1 MKDDWRRDEDGGREM
16 TIRLNHIGFV
26 VRDISESADLFRA
39 LGLREVTK
47 PEPDP
52 IQKVVACFMATQRE
66 CDAHI
71 ELIEPS
77 DDHSPVSNFLKKQ
90 GGGLHHICFE
100 VDDLEKTVHDLEK
113 RGFKIVVPPVD
124 CVGYDRSFNRQSQ
137 RVTKIAFFF
146 LSDKLLI
153 ELLEK
158 G

>member
-1 MKDDWRRDEDGGREM
+1 MG
-16 TIRLNHIGFV
+16 IRLNHIGFV
-26 VRDISESADLFRA
+26 VRNISEFAELLGA

-52 IQKVVACFMATQRE
+52 LQKVIACFMATQ
-66 CDAHI
+66 CDSDPHI

-77 DDHSPVSNFLKKQ
+77 EDHSPVSNFLKKR

-100 VDDLEKTVHDLEK
+100 VDDIEKTVHDLEE
-113 RGFKIVVPPVD
+113 RGFKVVVPPVD
-124 CVGYDRSFNRQSQ
+124 CVGYDRSFNRESQ
-137 RVTKIAFFF
+137 RVSKVAFFF
-146 LSDKLLI
+146 LSDKFLI

>member
-1 MKDDWRRDEDGGREM
+1 
-16 TIRLNHIGFV
+16 
-26 VRDISESADLFRA
+26 
-39 LGLREVTK
+39 
-47 PEPDP
+47 
-52 IQKVVACFMATQRE
+52 MATTRDS
-66 CDAHI
+66 DAHI

-100 VDDLEKTVHDLEK
+100 VEDLEKTVHDLEK

-146 LSDKLLI
+146 LSNKLLI